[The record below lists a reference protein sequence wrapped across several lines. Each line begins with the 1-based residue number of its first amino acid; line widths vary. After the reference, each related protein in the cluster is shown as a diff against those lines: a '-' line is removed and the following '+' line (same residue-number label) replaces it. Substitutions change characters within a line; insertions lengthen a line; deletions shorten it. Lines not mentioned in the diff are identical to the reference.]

1 MILSID
7 VSHRLGLINLELP
20 DGRNLSRHSGRP
32 REHMEFIQTALAEL
46 QSESGLSWNSLSR
59 MAVTLGPGS
68 FTGLRVGLS
77 AAKGLIFSTDIP
89 LLPLSSL
96 AVPAEAANEA
106 MPRAIFRRARAM
118 ELWTAFF
125 PPGEHAPRDLG
136 LRTRAEAL
144 LWRDTLAQDWPELTC
159 FGEDAGEGPALDL
172 LPEPSPAEQLAA
184 LGRLAKRGG
193 REYRGE
199 EIDTVLPDYMAEA
212 SITLPGGRKP

>member
-7 VSHRLGLINLELP
+7 VSHRLGLMNLELP
-20 DGRNLSRHSGRP
+20 DGRSLSRHSDRP
-32 REHMEFIQTALAEL
+32 REHMEFIQTTLAEL
-46 QSESGLSWNSLSR
+46 PSESGLRWNSLSR

-96 AVPAEAANEA
+96 AVPAEAANGA

-125 PPGEHAPRDLG
+125 PPGESAPRDLG
-136 LRTRAEAL
+136 LRTREEAL
-144 LWRDTLAQDWPELTC
+144 LWRDTLAQDWPELKC
-159 FGEDAGEGPALDL
+159 FGEDAEEGQALDL

-199 EIDTVLPDYMAEA
+199 EIDTVLPEYMADA
-212 SITLPGGRKP
+212 SITLPGGGKP